1 VYIYSGQSIDTMD
14 VETVA
19 VTGGNGW
26 IGGRIIEHLNDRGYE
41 TVDLAR
47 GKRRE
52 EVSDRYLT
60 TDLLEAGEVY
70 GSLAAADA
78 DALIHMGTI
87 PAPLSDPGHVTFES
101 NAMSTYH
108 LLEAA
113 GALGIDRVVVPSSV
127 NALGAAFQEEE
138 TEVRYLPVDEDHPR
152 TPRDP
157 YAMGKH
163 AIEVTADGF
172 GRTTGSPDSIAS
184 LRYPGVNGSEELR
197 ERLAEQDRTV
207 ETGTLRRPT
216 GERNEFFSYLHVED
230 AAAIARRAVEVDLG
244 GHEVFWAVA
253 ADTTM
258 DTETAGLVDPFYS
271 EAEVR
276 REFEGH
282 EGLIDISKAEN
293 LLDWTPGF
301 SWRDL

>member
-1 VYIYSGQSIDTMD
+1 MEI
-14 VETVA
+14 ERVA

-26 IGGRIIEHLNDRGYE
+26 IGGRIIEHLNDHGYE

-52 EVSDRYLT
+52 EVSDTYLT
-60 TDLLEAGEVY
+60 TDLLDAGEVY
-70 GSLAAADA
+70 GSLAAAGA

-87 PAPLSDPGHVTFES
+87 PHPLNNPGYVTFAS
-101 NAMSTYH
+101 NVMSTYH

-127 NALGAAFQEEE
+127 NALGAAFQEAE
-138 TEVRYLPVDEDHPR
+138 TEVQYLPVDENHPP

-157 YAMGKH
+157 YAISKH

-172 GRTTGSPDSIAS
+172 GRMPDGPDSIAS
-184 LRYPGVNGSEELR
+184 LRYPWVGASDEFQ
-197 ERLAEQDRTV
+197 ERLVEQDRTV

-216 GERNEFFSYLHVED
+216 GERNEFFSYVHVDD
-230 AAAIARRAVEVDLG
+230 AAAIARRAIEVDLD

-258 DTETAGLVDPFYS
+258 ETETADLIDHFYP
-271 EAEVR
+271 EAEIR
-276 REFEGH
+276 REFEGT
-282 EGLIDISKAEN
+282 EGLIDVSKAGD
-293 LLDWTPGF
+293 LLDWTPEF